1 MFPICGRLYGW
12 TTAVTGLA
20 AAAAL
25 VSFGPAWSAPE
36 PHNAP
41 EALCRVGLR
50 SYGAGDVGGA
60 VARFRQA
67 LDSDPSNAFCLF
79 GLARIRHEEYEA
91 GMTAYGE
98 AVGLY
103 ERLAGVLGDGLRE
116 GQDPALY
123 QMYFH
128 QGSLLMRGCD
138 YERAER
144 AFLTYLRLF
153 PDAENA
159 PEAVNA
165 IGVANYYTG
174 KFERAVARFREALE
188 ARPRYAAARF
198 NLRSVFTR
206 LSLYGEALALRRA
219 GDLDGAL
226 EKLKTLLEFSPRFPA
241 GRQLLANILFERG
254 EADRALA
261 LCRRLL
267 DEVEDASV
275 RYALRTDAARMH
287 LARGEREAAK
297 ALLLENVRQ
306 FAALGDERLRL
317 EVLQLLAE
325 ALEDGR

>member
-1 MFPICGRLYGW
+1 MFPMCGRLRGW
-12 TTAVTGLA
+12 MTAVTSLA
-20 AAAAL
+20 AAVAL
-25 VSFGPAWSAPE
+25 VPFGPAWSAPE
-36 PHNAP
+36 PHRGP
-41 EALCRVGLR
+41 EALCREALR
-50 SYGAGDVGGA
+50 SYEEGDVGAAG
-60 VARFRQA
+60 ARFRQA
-67 LDSDPSNAFCLF
+67 LDSDPSNASCLF
-79 GLARIRHEEYEA
+79 GLARIRHEEYAA

-103 ERLAGVLGDGLRE
+103 ERLAGVLGDQFRE
-116 GQDPALY
+116 ERDRVLY
-123 QMYFH
+123 EMYFH
-128 QGSLLMRGCD
+128 RGSLLMRGCD
-138 YERAER
+138 YERAEQ

-174 KFERAVARFREALE
+174 QFERAVARFREALE
-188 ARPRYAAARF
+188 ARPGYAAARF

-267 DEVEDASV
+267 EEVEDASV
-275 RYALRTDAARMH
+275 LYAVRTDAARMH
-287 LARGEREAAK
+287 LARGERESAK
-297 ALLLENVRQ
+297 ELLLENVRQ
-306 FAALGDERLRL
+306 FSALGDERLRL
-317 EVLQLLAE
+317 EVLELLAE